1 MESCAA
7 FFVQQTEPFTATVHN
22 SVARIVYIVIL
33 FKIVISYCMCI
44 VQCTVFNSP
53 AVSSSGYRQM
63 AAAVSCLKWSLYCKA
78 HSSDFLSFSFSLLYS
93 FIVLLPFSFSPTTS
107 FIDSPLHSARSL
119 NNREINCNNS
129 EEQFL
134 LS

>member
-7 FFVQQTEPFTATVHN
+7 VMYSKLNHLQQQYTIVLLVLFT
-22 SVARIVYIVIL
+22 
-33 FKIVISYCMCI
+33 
-44 VQCTVFNSP
+44 
-53 AVSSSGYRQM
+53 
-63 AAAVSCLKWSLYCKA
+63 SLYCIKSLYHTVQYSALFLTALLLVLAFTDRWQQRSPASSGLYSKA

-107 FIDSPLHSARSL
+107 FIIDSPLHSARSL

-129 EEQFL
+129 EVQFL
-134 LS
+134 FS

>member
-7 FFVQQTEPFTATVHN
+7 VMFSELNHLRQQYTIVLLVLFT
-22 SVARIVYIVIL
+22 
-33 FKIVISYCMCI
+33 
-44 VQCTVFNSP
+44 
-53 AVSSSGYRQM
+53 
-63 AAAVSCLKWSLYCKA
+63 SLYCIKSLYHTVQYSALCLTALLLVPAATDRWQQRSPASSGLYSKA

-129 EEQFL
+129 EVQFL
-134 LS
+134 FS